1 MNFVPDPR
9 RKLYIETTGVCN
21 LACRFCAYSKKRDG
35 KVTMPMATFC
45 DVVDQAIEMGFE
57 EFGLTPLTGE
67 PFMDRGFI
75 EKLRALEARRRVTG
89 YHFYTNFTL
98 PSARD
103 IRALASLT
111 KLQYVHISL
120 YGHDLDTFQSI
131 TRKPV
136 IAYRRLVRNLETLRE
151 VLQAS
156 SRAWIRMSWRTTRD
170 FRVDGRPAS
179 DLHETVRAIQQHS
192 GLEVPVTT
200 AFNNWGGAITENDLE
215 GLDMVLAPAPIKNAP
230 CALVFYRLIV
240 LADGRVNACACR
252 DVDGTLVIG
261 NVHQA
266 PLAWILSTRNAR
278 YAEIIQEQMSNRF
291 RPVCRACDFYQS
303 IAVRNEG
310 LESSGFEPAYRSLS
324 DALQQLS
331 SLTGVTAGEPRGT
344 TARLFVRRQRPGT
357 GD

>member
-21 LACRFCAYSKKRDG
+21 LACRFCAYSKKQDG

-45 DVVDQAIEMGFE
+45 DVVDQATEMGFR

-75 EKLRALEARRRVTG
+75 EKLLELEARSRVTG

-98 PSARD
+98 PSASD
-103 IRALASLT
+103 IRTLATLT
-111 KLQYVHISL
+111 KLQYMHISL
-120 YGHDLDTFQSI
+120 YGHDLDTFQAI
-131 TRKPV
+131 TRKPAG
-136 IAYRRLVRNLETLRE
+136 AYLRLVRNLETLHE
-151 VLQAS
+151 VLRAETP
-156 SRAWIRMSWRTTRD
+156 RAWVRMSWRTTKD
-170 FRVDGRPAS
+170 FDADAHPQS
-179 DLHETVRAIQQHS
+179 ELHHIVRAIQQQYD
-192 GLEVPVTT
+192 LNVPVTT
-200 AFNNWGGAITENDLE
+200 AYDNWGGAITENDLA
-215 GLDMVLAPAPIKNAP
+215 GLDMVLAPAPAKDAP
-230 CALVFYRLIV
+230 CALIFYRLIV

-266 PLAWILSTRNAR
+266 PLAWILSTRNVR
-278 YAEIIQEQMSNRF
+278 YAEIIQEQIANRF

-303 IAVRNEG
+303 IAVRNDV
-310 LESSGFEPAYRSLS
+310 LESSGFPPGYRSLN

-331 SLTGVTAGEPRGT
+331 AVTAGASAPA
-344 TARLFVRRQRPGT
+344 TARLFVWRHRPGT
-357 GD
+357 QG